1 MTENGKER
9 SCLVGAKQ
17 VRRALRDGIAEKILF
32 ARDADPALIEPL
44 LDVCQEQSVPAE
56 PVRSMRELGHL
67 CGIETKAAIAAFVRK
82 N

>member
-1 MTENGKER
+1 MTENETKR

-17 VRRALRDGIAEKILF
+17 VRRALRDGVAEKILF

-44 LDVCQEQSVPAE
+44 LDACKDQNVPAE

-67 CGIETKAAIAAFVRK
+67 CGIETKAAIAAYVRK
-82 N
+82 I

>member
-1 MTENGKER
+1 MAENGKER

-32 ARDADPALIEPL
+32 ARDADPALIDPL
-44 LDVCQEQSVPAE
+44 LHECEEKNVPAE

-67 CGIETKAAIAAFVRK
+67 CGIETKAAIAAYVRK